1 MALAR
6 DLEQAKRETQS
17 AEARARK
24 LSGFVD
30 GHALARRQHSKV
42 RDDAVDAAAKERVAG
57 EVAARRA
64 VRAESE
70 RDDARARSAASE
82 RVVEALTTTIATAE
96 KASAAKTREL
106 ESTRAEL
113 ESTRTRAEATSTT
126 LAASTREARDAREAL
141 TRATRTL
148 EASRAMRDEIARELR
163 ECRKKSDEASDARD
177 RLSATLAATSEDL
190 RVALEARDASRAS
203 LTIARAD
210 AERHEARC
218 LELDAAVAAAAAAAA
233 ARKDD
238 DESAR
243 AAATTR
249 VSELSDALALS
260 REEIARVGRALDAST
275 REAARASTRAA
286 TSARDSVAAR
296 ADAASAR
303 DARDALVKRV
313 NALEATLADAVSA
326 RDAARATLRATRD
339 DAARATTLRER
350 FFRELDARARRA
362 EAEVIRLCRK
372 HDDASRLAFGNR
384 AAVDRSADRAGE
396 LEAEDEEVFQE
407 CDDDAR

>member
-113 ESTRTRAEATSTT
+113 ESTRTRAEATSD
-126 LAASTREARDAREAL
+126 DARGVDARGAR
-141 TRATRTL
+141 RARG
-148 EASRAMRDEIARELR
+148 
-163 ECRKKSDEASDARD
+163 SDARD
-177 RLSATLAATSEDL
+177 
-190 RVALEARDASRAS
+190 
-203 LTIARAD
+203 AD
-210 AERHEARC
+210 ARGVE
-218 LELDAAVAAAAAAAA
+218 
-233 ARKDD
+233 
-238 DESAR
+238 
-243 AAATTR
+243 
-249 VSELSDALALS
+249 SDA
-260 REEIARVGRALDAST
+260 R
-275 REAARASTRAA
+275 
-286 TSARDSVAAR
+286 
-296 ADAASAR
+296 
-303 DARDALVKRV
+303 
-313 NALEATLADAVSA
+313 
-326 RDAARATLRATRD
+326 
-339 DAARATTLRER
+339 
-350 FFRELDARARRA
+350 
-362 EAEVIRLCRK
+362 
-372 HDDASRLAFGNR
+372 
-384 AAVDRSADRAGE
+384 
-396 LEAEDEEVFQE
+396 
-407 CDDDAR
+407 